1 MKMLLVAFLLL
12 LTGSGA
18 VAAQERPNAF
28 SLYGGQ
34 LTGNHWEDFFLGET
48 VDFKDSY
55 LLAATLARRVGGYK
69 DLLSYEIE
77 GQLVRHFHLQ
87 SHWEFNLL
95 GVVRWE
101 PFWWDKWLDTSIA
114 FGLGPSYAAEKPQV
128 EIANDGETTRFLVY
142 WMLELAVIPLAARPE
157 LELFTRIHH
166 RSNAYG
172 LIAGGGG
179 SNALAIGL
187 RYRF

>member
-1 MKMLLVAFLLL
+1 MKTLLVVMLLLVGPSAF
-12 LTGSGA
+12 
-18 VAAQERPNAF
+18 AAQERPYAF

-48 VDFKDSY
+48 VDSRESY
-55 LLAATLARRVGGYK
+55 LLAATLARRVGGYE
-69 DLLSYEIE
+69 DLLSYEVE
-77 GQLVRHFHLQ
+77 GQLVKHFHQ
-87 SHWEFNLL
+87 QNHWEFNLL

-101 PFWWDKWLDTSIA
+101 PFWWDKWLDTSVA
-114 FGLGPSYAAEKPQV
+114 FGLGSSYATEKPQV
-128 EIANDGETTRFLVY
+128 EIANDGETSRFLVY
-142 WMLELAVIPLAARPE
+142 WMLELAVTPVAARPE

-179 SNALAIGL
+179 SNALAGGL